1 MSTVILPSRHTTQAR
16 GPVEIDYSH
25 PLAKDLLAA
34 YNLTTFKSRT
44 LKDVINTGVYDGRKS
59 SVGKNPYTLHGYYIA
74 GTSEVAVDYTSF
86 GQYFNFNGTNTSRA
100 FTSSV
105 TGTTGSA
112 VRTYLIKVL
121 LRNTTNRQFIIGH
134 VNGKLSP
141 VYSYGSGM
149 YVESGVLYGIG
160 ANNNSKHVSATAPAT
175 GEWVWLAL
183 VTGVTNGKMYI
194 NGEEVASGDLAS
206 TGLIYPFA
214 IGCDG
219 YNVNSDGGG
228 TGYLDGCVAETLVFT
243 RALNQSEIKQL
254 ISNPYQVLKAKKR
267 LWLDVVSSGVSSVDT
282 SININFNLLNSAQET
297 STSSW
302 NVLTSSQSLCSPS
315 YSILN
320 SVSENNSVQWNTVVS
335 VNVPTD
341 FAWDTLSDV
350 NTNQNINWNTLAGVF
365 SNKMLEWNS
374 LVDVISNKPFEWN
387 TITSVSTNKGVDWN
401 ILNSTSLPLSL
412 DWEILQSA
420 VTNKTIDWDILSNTL
435 TAQASVNIEYSVLQ
449 NIFNSLSSN
458 WNVLTNSVA
467 TSDLQWNVHNNVQN
481 NSSLLWGI
489 SSNVTSDLNVVSAI
503 LGTSTESLSVI
514 WNSAGV
520 VNNSLVIQYSILNG
534 SSVVIAKTIVVNKQ
548 DKSIILSK
556 QDKLVTLSK
565 QDKSIIL

>member
-44 LKDVINTGVYDGRKS
+44 LKDSTSVGVYDGRKS
-59 SVGKNPYTLHGYYIA
+59 SVGKNPYTLHGYYLA

-105 TGTTGSA
+105 IGTTGSA
-112 VRTYLIKVL
+112 VRTYIIKVL
-121 LRNTTNRQFIIGH
+121 LRNTTNRQFIVGH
-134 VNGKLSP
+134 VNGNLSP

-175 GEWVWLAL
+175 GEWVWLTL
-183 VTGVTNGKMYI
+183 VTGVADGRMYI

-206 TGLIYPFA
+206 TGVTYPFA

-219 YNVNSDGGG
+219 QNANSTGGG
-228 TGYLDGCVAETLVFT
+228 TGFLDGCVAETLVFT

-282 SININFNLLNSAQET
+282 SVNINFNLLNSTQET

-315 YSILN
+315 YNILN
-320 SVSENNSVQWNTVVS
+320 SVSENKSVQWNTVVS
-335 VNVPTD
+335 VNAPTN
-341 FAWDTLSDV
+341 FAWNTLSGV
-350 NTNQNINWNTLAGVF
+350 NANQNIN
-365 SNKMLEWNS
+365 WNS

-401 ILNSTSLPLSL
+401 IFNSTSLPLSL
-412 DWEILQSA
+412 DWEILQNA

-435 TAQASVNIEYSVLQ
+435 TAQSNVNIEYSVLQ
-449 NIFNSLSSN
+449 NIFNSLSGN
-458 WNVLTNSVA
+458 WNVLTNSAA
-467 TSDLQWNVHNNVQN
+467 TSDLQWNVHNDVQN
-481 NSSLLWGI
+481 NSSLLWSI
-489 SSNVTSDLNVVSAI
+489 SSNITSDLNVISSI
-503 LGTSTESLSVI
+503 LGTSTEELSVV

-520 VNNSLVIQYSILNG
+520 VNNSLNIQYSILNG
-534 SSVVIAKTIVVNKQ
+534 SIVVIAKTIVVKKQ
-548 DKSIILSK
+548 DRII
-556 QDKLVTLSK
+556 TLSK
-565 QDKSIIL
+565 QDKSITL

>member
-16 GPVEIDYSH
+16 GWVEINYSH

-44 LKDVINTGVYDGRKS
+44 LKDVTNTGVYDGRKS

-100 FTSSV
+100 FTSSL

-121 LRNTTNRQFIIGH
+121 LRNTTNRQFIVGH
-134 VNGKLSP
+134 VNGGLSP

-175 GEWVWLAL
+175 GEWVWLTL
-183 VTGVTNGKMYI
+183 VTGVADGRMYI

-206 TGLIYPFA
+206 TGMSYQFA
-214 IGCDG
+214 IGCDSQ
-219 YNVNSDGGG
+219 NVNTAGGG

-282 SININFNLLNSAQET
+282 SININFNLLNSTQET
-297 STSSW
+297 SISSW

-315 YSILN
+315 YNILN
-320 SVSENNSVQWNTVVS
+320 SVSENKSVQWNTVVS
-335 VNVPTD
+335 VNVPTN
-341 FAWDTLSDV
+341 FAWDTLSDI
-350 NTNQNINWNTLAGVF
+350 NANQNINWNTLAGVF
-365 SNKMLEWNS
+365 SNKMLEWN
-374 LVDVISNKPFEWN
+374 

-401 ILNSTSLPLSL
+401 IYNSTSLQLSL
-412 DWEILQSA
+412 DWGILQSA
-420 VTNKTIDWDILSNTL
+420 VTNKTIDWDVLSNAL
-435 TAQASVNIEYSVLQ
+435 TAQSSVNIEYSVLQ
-449 NIFNSLSSN
+449 SVFNSLSNN

-467 TSDLQWNVHNNVQN
+467 TSDLQWNVHNDVQN
-481 NSSLLWGI
+481 NSSLLWSI
-489 SSNVTSDLNVVSAI
+489 SSNITSDLNVISSI
-503 LGTSTESLSVI
+503 LGTSTEELSVI

-520 VNNSLVIQYSILNG
+520 VDNSLVIQYSILNG
-534 SSVVIAKTIVVNKQ
+534 STVVIAKTIVVKKQ

-556 QDKLVTLSK
+556 QDKSIILSK